1 MANPVVH
8 FEIMTRGAAALRDFY
23 AKTFGWESQPARGGA
38 GVGDY
43 ALVHNESGIDGGIG
57 EAPEGYA
64 GHVTFYIGVPDIQA
78 ALQTVEK
85 AGGQRMMGPD
95 QVPDGPIIA
104 LFRDPHDH
112 VVGLVETPGLDPDF
126 SLTQTTT

>member
-8 FEIMTRGAAALRDFY
+8 FEIMTTGASQLRAFY
-23 AKTFGWESQPARGGA
+23 AKAFGWEPHTARGGA
-38 GVGDY
+38 GVADY
-43 ALVHNESGIDGGIG
+43 ALIHNESGIDGGIG

-78 ALQTVEK
+78 ALRTVEE

-95 QVPDGPIIA
+95 RVPDGPTIA

-112 VVGLVETPGLDPDF
+112 VVGLVETPGSDRARA
-126 SLTQTTT
+126 